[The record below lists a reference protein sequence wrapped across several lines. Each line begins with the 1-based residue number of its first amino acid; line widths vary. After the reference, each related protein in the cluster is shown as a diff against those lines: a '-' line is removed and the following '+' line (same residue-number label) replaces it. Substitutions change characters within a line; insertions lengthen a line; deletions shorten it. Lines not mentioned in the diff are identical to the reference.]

1 VSAIL
6 SRGKGVSIRQLAVLL
21 AVVVVGAATPAVAG
35 AHEGGK
41 AEPRI
46 AAQAKGSGFNRMLI
60 VRLTDLDSGKPIRGA
75 TVEVKTQMTSPHV
88 MTLLPRT
95 IPESSRP
102 GIYRLPYT
110 FVMPGDWK
118 ADFQVSGKKV
128 LGAKA
133 TLDVPVAATTAG
145 SGSQTIPNQ
154 PAPAVLPTRLEA
166 KVTERDWVTM
176 FMLWVHGLAAM
187 GWIIGVVAMTIALAT
202 PSILTSGIRAR
213 ISAWYRSWGAWAHWA
228 LVPLI
233 VATGIYNMVYV
244 TPFKLRWPW
253 DNQLDLIAYGNWY
266 EAILLIK
273 LALFVVLL
281 ATGTAMLLRA
291 VRPAPA
297 ATPALVHGSAEP
309 SQGFVATLVGALGGA
324 GIAYVLTVP
333 AILAAAMALRYVH
346 ILSHVA
352 EVVNT

>member
-1 VSAIL
+1 MSA
-6 SRGKGVSIRQLAVLL
+6 GKGVSIRKLAVLFSAL
-21 AVVVVGAATPAVAG
+21 LVVAVAPAVAF

-46 AAQAKGSGFNRMLI
+46 AAQARGSGFNRTLI
-60 VRLTDLDSGKPIRGA
+60 VRLTDLDSRKPIRGA
-75 TVEVKTQMTSPHV
+75 TVEARTQMTRPHF

-95 IPESSRP
+95 IPETSRP
-102 GIYRLPYT
+102 GVYQLPYT

-118 ADFQVSGKKV
+118 VEFEVSGPKV
-128 LGAKA
+128 IGAKA
-133 TLDVPVAATTAG
+133 SLDVPVAVAAP
-145 SGSQTIPNQ
+145 GSQTAPGQ
-154 PAPAVLPTRLEA
+154 PAPAALPTRLET

-176 FMLWVHGLAAM
+176 LMLWVHGLAAM
-187 GWIIGVVAMTIALAT
+187 GWIIGVVALTIALAT
-202 PSILTSGIRAR
+202 PSILQSGIRAR
-213 ISAWYRSWGAWAHWA
+213 VSTAYRSWGAWAHWA
-228 LVPLI
+228 LVPVI
-233 VATGIYNMVYV
+233 IATGIYNMVYV

-253 DNQLDLIAYGNWY
+253 DSELDLIAYGNWY
-266 EAILLIK
+266 EGILLIK

-281 ATGTAMLLRA
+281 GTGTAMLLRA

-297 ATPALVHGSAEP
+297 ASPALAHGSAEP
-309 SQGFVATLVGALGGA
+309 SQGLAGTLVGALGA
-324 GIAYVLTVP
+324 PGIAYVLTVP

>member
-1 VSAIL
+1 
-6 SRGKGVSIRQLAVLL
+6 
-21 AVVVVGAATPAVAG
+21 
-35 AHEGGK
+35 
-41 AEPRI
+41 
-46 AAQAKGSGFNRMLI
+46 
-60 VRLTDLDSGKPIRGA
+60 
-75 TVEVKTQMTSPHV
+75 
-88 MTLLPRT
+88 
-95 IPESSRP
+95 
-102 GIYRLPYT
+102 
-110 FVMPGDWK
+110 MPGDWK
-118 ADFQVSGKKV
+118 ADFEVSGAKV
-128 LGAKA
+128 VGAKA
-133 TLDVPVAATTAG
+133 SLNVPVAVAAS
-145 SGSQTIPNQ
+145 SGSQITPGQ
-154 PAPAVLPTRLEA
+154 PAPAVLPTRLET

-187 GWIIGVVAMTIALAT
+187 GWIIGVVVMTIALAT

-213 ISAWYRSWGAWAHWA
+213 VSAWYRSWGAWAHWA

-253 DNQLDLIAYGNWY
+253 DSQLDLIAYGNWY

-297 ATPALVHGSAEP
+297 ATPALAHGSAEP
-309 SQGFVATLVGALGGA
+309 SQGLVGTLVGALGA
-324 GIAYVLTVP
+324 PGIAYVLTVP